1 MFNQLRLSTINQNLE
16 SEKRDLIVILDKRS
30 QEISKLNEE
39 WKLLN
44 RKLSECE
51 AKNCEL
57 TIRVETFENKE
68 STIVVSAF
76 CYQLKTLSQ

>member
-1 MFNQLRLSTINQNLE
+1 MSTINQNLE

-30 QEISKLNEE
+30 QECSKLNEE
-39 WKLLN
+39 WKSLN

-51 AKNCEL
+51 AKNYEL

-68 STIVVSAF
+68 STIAVSIFAAF
-76 CYQLKTLSQ
+76 KNKN

>member
-1 MFNQLRLSTINQNLE
+1 
-16 SEKRDLIVILDKRS
+16 
-30 QEISKLNEE
+30 LNDE

-44 RKLSECE
+44 RKFSECE

-57 TIRVETFENKE
+57 TIGVETFENKE

-76 CYQLKTLSQ
+76 CYQLKTLS